1 MSFYEIPGEQFC
13 KENIAGDGKTIEALP
28 NLGMEI
34 PLFLKDIVMYLL
46 HGHFRDLV
54 RFGQI
59 FPWLRG
65 LATGYFSRISVYQV
79 VDLSHPN
86 ILGI

>member
-13 KENIAGDGKTIEALP
+13 KENITGDGKTIKALP

-34 PLFLKDIVMYLL
+34 PLCLKDIVMYLL

-59 FPWLRG
+59 FPCLRG
-65 LATGYFSRISVYQV
+65 LPNVHRIFFTYICLSSR
-79 VDLSHPN
+79 
-86 ILGI
+86 